1 MAFFDK
7 CHMAYNVM
15 DYGKMGIKRSVLIR
29 QSDLR
34 SLDHSPRTNF
44 RKKAKKRELQYFP
57 L

>member
-7 CHMAYNVM
+7 CHMAYNAL
-15 DYGKMGIKRSVLIR
+15 DYGNMGIKRSVLIR

-34 SLDHSPRTNF
+34 GFDHFPRTNF
-44 RKKAKKRELQYFP
+44 RKKAKKQKLQYFP